1 MEECMSRTAITCAVA
16 LAIVMVLA
24 ATRRAPADDG
34 CSNRTLHGSY
44 GIDASG
50 TVASGPLA
58 GPIALIGVLTYDGF
72 GRVSGVITQR
82 ATTATGPT
90 TLTRLPFAGTYTV
103 NSDCTAEDS
112 LVNLANGSQSVHE
125 YAIVDGGRRFSILNT
140 TAGPTVVLGT
150 GIKQAR
156 SIEAVE

>member
-1 MEECMSRTAITCAVA
+1 MHGEPCRPVA
-16 LAIVMVLA
+16 KRKPKSHRV
-24 ATRRAPADDG
+24 PADDG

-58 GPIALIGVLTYDGF
+58 GPIALVGVLTYDGF
-72 GRVSGVITQR
+72 GQVSGVITQR
-82 ATTATGPT
+82 VTTAAGPT
-90 TLTRLPFAGTYTV
+90 TLTKLPFAGSYSV
-103 NSDCTAEDS
+103 NADCTAEDT

-125 YAIVDGGRRFSILNT
+125 YAIVESGRRFSILNS

-150 GIKQAR
+150 GIRQVRNGDAR
-156 SIEAVE
+156 E